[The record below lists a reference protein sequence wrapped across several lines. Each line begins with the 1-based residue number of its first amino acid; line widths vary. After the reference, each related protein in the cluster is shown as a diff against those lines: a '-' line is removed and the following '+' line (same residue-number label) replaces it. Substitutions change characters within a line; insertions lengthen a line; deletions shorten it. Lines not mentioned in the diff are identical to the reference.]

1 MTWTSLEN
9 FGLILRIFASFWE
22 FLPHLAVNTKLS
34 LDNIVTF
41 YIAALPTELLTE
53 PLNTNSQ
60 PVADDEDD
68 EQRRD
73 GLASV
78 SIDDSMA
85 GSTRRGSR
93 GEWT

>member
-1 MTWTSLEN
+1 M
-9 FGLILRIFASFWE
+9 
-22 FLPHLAVNTKLS
+22 PHLAVNTELS

-41 YIAALPTELLTE
+41 YMAALPTELTE